1 MFQIVKYNLLIPFL
15 YDSEQ
20 QYKLFEERIV
30 LNKEDIKDCIEKDDF
45 STKIWFQNCFRSK
58 PFERNYQM
66 SSSPLLIDEQYKMT
80 RVELDSIARNR
91 IGLHKNENVVY
102 CLEQENITFS
112 ISKIRLLFTNN
123 RVGFIQVEI
132 LAKDLDEAA
141 SRRMGYL
148 FSKVTG
154 NQPQL
159 SYQKKISK
167 DESETITIS
176 LKQLIENIVNV
187 QSYIPINLYENRIST
202 YMQISVIGS
211 CENKLKYFD
220 ALQALSQRPSAKDI
234 DEPRMYLGREPYIS
248 RFVGDR
254 TACIYGDTDI
264 CGIENI
270 EFLTNIGNGL
280 IKTAT
285 ENYTTIYAFLISLR
299 LLLANSTMR
308 KDDFKYLLDAP
319 MNLSDEDN
327 IREFFE
333 NCIWNNGW
341 NLKNQ
346 IENLR
351 KNKQIFDFEETQES
365 LKALEQESKEQKKML
380 TQVVDDAAAV
390 RKDVGFIADF
400 IRTELSTFLE
410 REKTLFNQ
418 SQGKDDDGSIGAFV
432 KKTSEHI
439 DQKLEN
445 TGDSDI
451 DQERKKFAA
460 LFGDKWQ
467 YVMKTSQTSLIS
479 SAVLLNRCSNIT
491 ASDFDWSGVCIC
503 CTAALEAE
511 LKRVFFDGLL
521 DFMVVNYGEPCNEKA
536 KEIYVNWPDAL
547 LSIPKYQFSS
557 GTEGK
562 LKRVDHFTMGNLPFL
577 FGDTGKLSP
586 KEHIRN
592 NQLVQSELMKKRMT
606 EYLSTIVLDYYK
618 EIPFEAFYIGENGRD
633 RFTYEEG
640 CFVWKCERIRGY
652 RNKAA
657 HVSVMT
663 EQEAVSCY
671 QSIITKRDT
680 YTYNAE
686 IAGAIL
692 ELFSKID
699 GNKLNKSLHGKFE
712 PIVGT
717 SIEAKKQAGQGEYTI
732 GQVVELGDLEVTTKG
747 VLRGII
753 VGSSV
758 GASLSK
764 KHLQDIG
771 VYPRQYIGKIVKV
784 KLVRWDANGQKFNAE
799 WEWS

>member
-20 QYKLFEERIV
+20 QYKLFEDRIT
-30 LNKEDIKDCIEKDDF
+30 LSKEDIKECIGKGDF
-45 STKIWFQNCFRSK
+45 ASVLWFQSCFRSK
-58 PFERNYQM
+58 PLERNYQM
-66 SSSPLLIDEQYKMT
+66 AGSPLLIDERYKMT
-80 RVELDSIARNR
+80 RVELDSIARNK
-91 IGLHKNENVVY
+91 IGLHKNENVTY
-102 CLEQENITFS
+102 RLERDNIIFS
-112 ISKIRLLFTNN
+112 IPKIRLLFTNN
-123 RVGFIQVEI
+123 KIGFIQVEI
-132 LAKDLDEAA
+132 LAKNLDEAA
-141 SRRMGYL
+141 SRRMGYV

-154 NQPQL
+154 NQPRF

-167 DESETITIS
+167 DESENITIS
-176 LKQLIENIVNV
+176 LKQMIENIVNL
-187 QSYIPINLYENRIST
+187 QSYVPINLYENRIST

-211 CENKLKYFD
+211 CKNKLEYFD
-220 ALQALSQRPSAKDI
+220 SLQALSQRPSTKNI
-234 DEPRMYLGREPYIS
+234 DESRVYLGREPYIS

-254 TACIYGDTDI
+254 TVCIYGDTDS

-270 EFLTNIGNGL
+270 EFLTNVGNGL

-299 LLLANSTMR
+299 LLLANSTMG

-319 MNLSDEDN
+319 MNLSEEDN
-327 IREFFE
+327 IREFFKK
-333 NCIWNNGW
+333 CIWNNGW
-341 NLKNQ
+341 NLEFQ

-351 KNKQIFDFEETQES
+351 KKVQIFDIEKIQRDAEEHGRE
-365 LKALEQESKEQKKML
+365 LKQQGETLKKMS
-380 TQVVDDAAAV
+380 DDVASV

-400 IRTELSTFLE
+400 IRTELSSFLE

-418 SQGKDDDGSIGAFV
+418 SQGRNDDGSIGAFV

-445 TGDSDI
+445 SEDNDI
-451 DQERKKFAA
+451 DKERKKFAA

-467 YVMKTSQTSLIS
+467 HVMKTSQTSLIS
-479 SAVLLNRCSNIT
+479 SAVLLSRCSDIT
-491 ASDFDWSGVCIC
+491 APDFDWSGVCIC

-521 DFMVVNYGEPCNEKA
+521 DFMVANYGEPCNENA
-536 KEIYVNWPDAL
+536 NDIYVNWPDAL
-547 LSIPKYQFSS
+547 LSIPKYQFSNGS
-557 GTEGK
+557 DGK

-577 FGDTGKLSP
+577 FGETGKLSP
-586 KEHIRN
+586 KEHIRK
-592 NQLVQSELMKKRMT
+592 NQLAQSELMRKRMT
-606 EYLSTIVLDYYK
+606 EYLSTIVLDFYK
-618 EIPFEAFYIGENGRD
+618 EIPYEAFYIGENTGD
-633 RFTYEEG
+633 RFTSRAG
-640 CFVWKCERIRGY
+640 CFVWKCEQIRNNY

-657 HVSVMT
+657 HVNVMT
-663 EQEAVSCY
+663 EQEAASCY

-699 GNKLNKSLHGKFE
+699 GSKLNKLLHGKYK
-712 PIVGT
+712 PVSNI
-717 SIEAKKQAGQGEYTI
+717 SAAAKKQSSPVEYVI
-732 GQVVELGDLEVTTKG
+732 GQVVELGDLEVTTRG

-764 KHLQDIG
+764 KHLQDVGI
-771 VYPRQYIGKIVKV
+771 YPRQYIGKNVKV
-784 KLVRWDANGQKFNAE
+784 KLVRWDENGQKFNAE
-799 WEWS
+799 WL